1 MARNDFP
8 IFERLQTVY
17 RLPARPVVGPA
28 RARSARRD
36 GARRLRWARAAP
48 AARPLAQGGGADS
61 SLSYLKVF
69 TNTAQALLEDRTS
82 AQSGVLTISYLKVFT
97 NTAHPKETTNIAYP
111 KETTPATVRTKI
123 GLLAF
128 LKIGSCTPRTTRRPR
143 SARSCTP

>member
-1 MARNDFP
+1 M
-8 IFERLQTVY
+8 
-17 RLPARPVVGPA
+17 GPA

-97 NTAHPKETTNIAYP
+97 NTAQS
-111 KETTPATVRTKI
+111 
-123 GLLAF
+123 LLKY
-128 LKIGSCTPRTTRRPR
+128 LKVFTSGVLTISYRKVFTTRHRAG
-143 SARSCTP
+143 S